1 MFYNVRY
8 QQLWYRRANYAMV
21 SMLSSMD
28 CIVLLVGSSDM
39 ATEGVQSN
47 CLHLEL
53 TRSVLL
59 LNGTVHPSVLQSAA
73 SNEMS
78 PFSMLVSGSVFS
90 IDPSSWAS
98 VGTPD
103 STVNAMDAFRDRDGP
118 YVTDAA
124 AARIVENRE
133 ISALARKRG
142 TAPYA
147 LYAYPPNRAPSPD
160 PRPQW
165 MLSTM
170 AYTR

>member
-1 MFYNVRY
+1 MK
-8 QQLWYRRANYAMV
+8 
-21 SMLSSMD
+21 
-28 CIVLLVGSSDM
+28 
-39 ATEGVQSN
+39 

-53 TRSVLL
+53 ARTVLL
-59 LNGTVHPSVLQSAA
+59 LNGTVHPSVQMSAT